1 MNKKKQFA
9 ILGLGRFGAS
19 LAMALENMGYEVL
32 CVDLDERVVE
42 RLSGTLSRV
51 VSFDIRDAKALA
63 QVGIDSFDTVVI
75 TSKNLES
82 SLMATMLCKEQQ
94 VPEIIVKAIDER
106 HAEMAT
112 RLGATQMIFSER
124 DMARRLAK
132 HLSSPNVLDYIEI
145 DADINVISFYA
156 EEELQGKKLQDTDL
170 RSKYGLNV
178 IAIIRSSETIITPP
192 PSFVFQEGD
201 KVFAVGSSAALAKF
215 ENK

>member
-19 LAMALENMGYEVL
+19 LAIALENMGYEVL

-192 PSFVFQEGD
+192 PAFVFQEGD
-201 KVFAVGSSAALAKF
+201 KVFAVGSSVALAKF

>member
-19 LAMALENMGYEVL
+19 LAIALENMGYEVL

-178 IAIIRSSETIITPP
+178 IAIIRISETIITPP
-192 PSFVFQEGD
+192 PAFVFQEGD

>member
-1 MNKKKQFA
+1 MNRKKQFA

>member
-19 LAMALENMGYEVL
+19 LAIALENMGYEVL

-178 IAIIRSSETIITPP
+178 IAIIRNSETIITPP
-192 PSFVFQEGD
+192 PTFVFQEGD
-201 KVFAVGSSAALAKF
+201 KVFAVGSSEALAKF